1 MQKIMFNDK
10 YGLTQAVLD
19 GRKTM
24 TRRTIKHRDSYEGRE
39 FGYYSYHPGT
49 MAMSPNNNGQHFF
62 VELLDSD
69 ESPYDTER
77 HASSEFAVAEEVS
90 IAMSYER
97 LEHEARM
104 KGSQYLLGDKLTK
117 VPGFKNKMFVNAN
130 YMPHHILITS
140 IRVEHLQDISDED
153 CLCEG
158 IEVHQP
164 ITITDGSIPILG
176 DADGYT
182 FQCGELYKTPRE
194 AFAALI
200 DKVSGKGTWESNPL
214 VWVYS
219 FKLID

>member
-1 MQKIMFNDK
+1 MKKIMFNDK

-24 TRRTIKHRDSYEGRE
+24 TRRMIRHRDSYEGRE
-39 FGYYSYHPGT
+39 FGYYHYTPGT

-62 VELLDSD
+62 VELLDAD
-69 ESPYDTER
+69 ERPYDTER
-77 HASSEFAVAEEVS
+77 YASSEYAVAEDVS

-140 IRVEHLQDISDED
+140 IRVENLQDISDED
-153 CLCEG
+153 CLREG
-158 IEVHQP
+158 VLKSEAGDIYGYV
-164 ITITDGSIPILG
+164 IDGLHVFS
-176 DADGYT
+176 Y
-182 FQCGELYKTPRE
+182 FSPRD

-214 VWVYS
+214 VWVYE
-219 FKLID
+219 FELID